1 MEAATAIAVA
11 IKAFIDFIVKALEAG
26 TMDVEELRKQPLEYF
41 VTKAGEAL
49 KAQGEAEGN
58 LPD

>member
-1 MEAATAIAVA
+1 METAIVITTA
-11 IKAFIDFIVKALEAG
+11 IKIIIDFIVKAIESG
-26 TMDVEELRKQPLEYF
+26 TMDVELLRKKPLEYF

-49 KAQGEAEGN
+49 KAQSEAETH